1 MKTFL
6 KRPNA
11 LKSKRNE
18 SLQARA
24 TLVTGF
30 TLIELMIVVAI
41 IAVLASV
48 ALPSYQEYVQ
58 RSHRANARATLLQ
71 ATQWMERAATAQ
83 GTYPRS
89 NTTPSQIPAGI
100 LAVEGGRYTV
110 AANSTT
116 GATFTLT
123 ATPTTPQSTDR
134 CAGFR
139 INQAGTRSQVTT
151 TAVTSPLSVE
161 ECWNR

>member
-1 MKTFL
+1 MEHMMQTRRTL
-6 KRPNA
+6 ETRP
-11 LKSKRNE
+11 LTTSPRFQ
-18 SLQARA
+18 S
-24 TLVTGF
+24 GF

-41 IAVLASV
+41 MGVLASV
-48 ALPSYQEYVQ
+48 AIPSYREYVQ
-58 RSHRANARATLLQ
+58 RSHRAHARATLLQ

-110 AANSTT
+110 VANSTT
-116 GATFTLT
+116 GAAFTLT
-123 ATPTTPQSTDR
+123 ATPTTVQANDR
-134 CAGFR
+134 CGAF
-139 INQAGTRSQVTT
+139 IIDNAGTRSQGTT
-151 TAVTSPLSVE
+151 TVVTSPLTAQ

>member
-1 MKTFL
+1 MMRARQRAGAQRQ
-6 KRPNA
+6 RPTA
-11 LKSKRNE
+11 PGAGAHK
-18 SLQARA
+18 
-24 TLVTGF
+24 GF

-41 IAVLASV
+41 IGVLASIAV
-48 ALPSYQEYVQ
+48 PSYQEYVQ
-58 RSHRANARATLLQ
+58 RSHRANARAALLQ

-100 LAVEGGRYTV
+100 MAVEGGRYTV
-110 AANSTT
+110 AADSTT
-116 GATFTLT
+116 GATFTFT
-123 ATPTTPQSTDR
+123 ATPSAAQATDR
-134 CAGFR
+134 CAAFR

-151 TAVTSPLSVE
+151 TAVTSPLTTQ

>member
-1 MKTFL
+1 MRKAFTAHL
-6 KRPNA
+6 PRKGR
-11 LKSKRNE
+11 
-18 SLQARA
+18 LQN
-24 TLVTGF
+24 GF

-41 IAVLASV
+41 VALLAGIAV
-48 ALPSYQEYVQ
+48 PSYQSYVE
-58 RSHRANARATLLQ
+58 RSHRANARAALLQ
-71 ATQWMERAATAQ
+71 ASQWMERAATAQ

-116 GATFTLT
+116 GATFTFT
-123 ATPTTPQSTDR
+123 ATPTTAQAKDR
-134 CAGFR
+134 CGAF
-139 INQAGTRSQVTT
+139 IIDNAGTRSQGTT
-151 TAVTSPLSVE
+151 TVVTSPLTVQ

>member
-1 MKTFL
+1 MRRKTTPFPQL
-6 KRPNA
+6 SR
-11 LKSKRNE
+11 R
-18 SLQARA
+18 LQP
-24 TLVTGF
+24 GF

-41 IAVLASV
+41 VALLSAI
-48 ALPSYQEYVQ
+48 ALPSYQSYVE
-58 RSHRANARATLLQ
+58 RSHRANARAALLQ

-116 GATFTLT
+116 GATFTFT
-123 ATPTTPQSTDR
+123 ATPTTVQANDR
-134 CAGFR
+134 CGAF
-139 INQAGTRSQVTT
+139 IIDNAGTRSQGTT
-151 TAVTSPLSVE
+151 TVVTSPLTAQ

>member
-1 MKTFL
+1 MRRKTTPL
-6 KRPNA
+6 PQLNR
-11 LKSKRNE
+11 R
-18 SLQARA
+18 LQ
-24 TLVTGF
+24 LGF

-41 IAVLASV
+41 VALLSAIAV
-48 ALPSYQEYVQ
+48 PSYQSYVE
-58 RSHRANARATLLQ
+58 RSHRANARAALLQ
-71 ATQWMERAATAQ
+71 ASQWMERAATAQ

-116 GATFTLT
+116 GATFTFT
-123 ATPTTPQSTDR
+123 ATPTTVQAKDR
-134 CAGFR
+134 CGAF
-139 INQAGTRSQVTT
+139 IIDNAGTRSQGTT
-151 TAVTSPLSVE
+151 TVVTSPLTVQ